1 VTKEQEVARRW
12 NEAFNAHDEDGIRA
26 LYHDRAIF
34 EAPGD
39 VRLEGADAIVEYAM
53 SWLRA
58 FPDAKMR
65 IETEIAKDQWVVQ
78 RFEFKGTHGDTLVG
92 PTGEIAATNRRIT
105 GRGVEIIRVE
115 GGKITEDYLY
125 FDQVDVLTQ
134 LGLMGELAA
143 HR

>member
-26 LYHDRAIF
+26 LYDDHALL

-65 IETEIAKDQWVVQ
+65 IETEIANDQWVVQ

-92 PTGEIAATNRRIT
+92 PTGEISATNRRIT

-134 LGLMGELAA
+134 LGLMSELAG